1 MSLSVRLVK
10 SMDSGTAKGKE
21 ILSDEEIIEY
31 KAQLSRAKPYTYE
44 EIADMEYDACDFDI
58 KRMEAY
64 NAQRA
69 LREAGILE

>member
-1 MSLSVRLVK
+1 
-10 SMDSGTAKGKE
+10 MDSATSKNKK
-21 ILSDEEIIEY
+21 ILSDEEIKEY

-44 EIADMEYDACDFDI
+44 EIAEMEYDLWDFDV

-69 LREAGILE
+69 LREAGIID

>member
-1 MSLSVRLVK
+1 MKNL
-10 SMDSGTAKGKE
+10 DSGTAKRKKV
-21 ILSDEEIIEY
+21 LSDEQIKKY

-44 EIADMEYDACDFDI
+44 EISEMEYDSLDFDI

-69 LREAGILE
+69 LREAGIIE